1 MGNFDIIKEFFTNM
15 RCSQCHVFFEKSDI
29 KVLRQDYNYTVVKVV
44 CSSCGKN
51 IGLAI
56 LGMDKESLKKQI
68 ETTEDEYQNEDAI
81 PFDISEEEP
90 INYDDV
96 IDAHK
101 FFYNL
106 GSDWA
111 KFLPD
116 HK

>member
-1 MGNFDIIKEFFTNM
+1 MVGDFDVIKEFFTNM
-15 RCSQCHVFFEKSDI
+15 RCSQCHNFFDKSDI
-29 KVLRQDYNYTVVKVV
+29 KVLRQDHNYIVVKVV

-56 LGMDKESLKKQI
+56 LGMDKESVKKHV
-68 ETTEDEYQNEDAI
+68 ETMDDGEDL
-81 PFDISEEEP
+81 PFDISDQEP
-90 INYDDV
+90 ITYDDV

-106 GSDWA
+106 GADWT

-116 HK
+116 LN